1 MNKENI
7 VKGLNCAMDI
17 AKKGIRV
24 IGPVAVA
31 VLYNRSAIQNVVEE
45 IRYNGKVNYDD
56 AVKAITDSHMYSGDK
71 YEAVTLLK
79 VGETPEYYKAI
90 TSVIR
95 SNGYSSDKLA
105 LIKAMNGK
113 LESKEDKAQA

>member
-71 YEAVTLLK
+71 YEAVMLLK